1 MMKGKFQSSITMSKE
16 SMKTTSLKQKEQLL
30 KYAVGNDISKDK
42 FDACISEINTE
53 QRVKVLASRTF
64 SNKESGFKE
73 FEDWVNRK
81 CNEQIP
87 IVFNMEATGI
97 YYERFA
103 FYLHKRDYCVSVVLP
118 NKSKK
123 YMQSL
128 GLKSKNDKIDAQ
140 GLSRMAAEQRL
151 EQWEA
156 PSETVMLLRGITRQR
171 ESLQTARTQFNNQL
185 LAYQCGEY
193 INPAIVIQLETTIQL
208 LDKQIKE
215 TELLIK
221 EEMDKDEELKVKILK
236 ITKVKGLGIITVATV
251 LAETNCFKLFK
262 NQRQLVSYSG
272 YDVIENQSGKHVG
285 RTKISKKGNSH
296 IRRILHMPAMCVVT
310 NNEPVFKSL
319 FERVFARTKMKM
331 KAYVAVQRK
340 LLVLIYT
347 LWKNETEYNPNYEK
361 ITSGNDEQK
370 FLLPLGCVATIK
382 EVGGIN
388 PPTRDELLYKES
400 QEVLFPLLQS

>member
-1 MMKGKFQSSITMSKE
+1 MSKE
-16 SMKTTSLKQKEQLL
+16 KKKSISSKQKEQLL

-42 FDACISEINTE
+42 FDACISVINTE
-53 QRVKVLASRTF
+53 QRVKVVASRTF
-64 SNKESGFKE
+64 LNQKSGFKE
-73 FEDWVNRK
+73 FAEWINKK
-81 CNEQIP
+81 CKEQLP
-87 IVFNMEATGI
+87 IVVNMEATGI
-97 YYERFA
+97 YYERLA
-103 FYLHKRDYCVSVVLP
+103 FYLNKRDYFVSVVLP

-156 PSETVMLLRGITRQR
+156 PTESVMLLRSITRQR
-171 ESLQTARTQFNNQL
+171 ESLQAVRTQFNNQL
-185 LAYQCGEY
+185 LAYICGEY
-193 INPAIVIQLETTIQL
+193 VNPAIIKQLKTTIEL
-208 LDKQIKE
+208 LDQQIKE
-215 TELLIK
+215 TEVLIK
-221 EEMDKDEELKVKILK
+221 EELEKDDVLKIKVSK
-236 ITKVKGLGIITVATV
+236 ITKVKGLGVITVATV
-251 LAETNCFKLFK
+251 LAETNCFKMFK

-310 NNEPVFKSL
+310 NNEPVFRSL
-319 FERVFARTKMKM
+319 YERVFARSKMKM

-347 LWKNETEYNPNYEK
+347 LWKNETDYDPNYVK
-361 ITSGNDEQK
+361 ITSGNAEQK
-370 FLLPLGCVATIK
+370 FLFPLGCGATIK

-388 PPTRDELLYKES
+388 PPTQDELPYNAS